1 MAEALSTV
9 RRLRYH
15 WLRMHSDNRRRLRI
29 AALLVVL
36 SLATSAKAAPSRVAD
51 AVKNQELARVQ
62 VLLDEGADINAPQGD
77 GATALHWA
85 AYWDDQETARLLV
98 AAGATVGST
107 NELGVTPLWL
117 ACNNGSAAMVET
129 LLTAGADP
137 NAALPSGETVLM
149 TASRTASADAVR
161 RLLTH
166 GADVHATEGSH
177 GQTALMWAVAQ
188 KHPAI
193 VQALLEHGARIDDR
207 SHVYPKVISSSGNAD
222 PSGVYEIEQGG
233 YTPLLFAARQGDL
246 ESARLLIAA
255 GADVNDAAPMGTS
268 TLVVAALSGHGALAA
283 FLLESG
289 ADPNAADAGYTAV
302 HAAVLRGDP
311 VLVAALMAH
320 GADPNT
326 SLMRGTPARRVST
339 DWTLSHSMIGAT
351 PFWLAARFREPEVM
365 RVLAEAGADPLVSKN
380 GATAVMAVLQGGT
393 TRGRFGVSTDR
404 REESRRTIA
413 AVELALDVG
422 ADVNGTNERGE
433 TALHI
438 AASRKLD
445 DIITLLAER
454 GATLDVRNARGQ
466 TPLSLAS
473 AGPQGLAALYNPGG
487 GSPSTVA
494 LLRELGATDEGEE
507 AGRQ

>member
-1 MAEALSTV
+1 
-9 RRLRYH
+9 
-15 WLRMHSDNRRRLRI
+15 
-29 AALLVVL
+29 
-36 SLATSAKAAPSRVAD
+36 
-51 AVKNQELARVQ
+51 
-62 VLLDEGADINAPQGD
+62 
-77 GATALHWA
+77 
-85 AYWDDQETARLLV
+85 
-98 AAGATVGST
+98 
-107 NELGVTPLWL
+107 
-117 ACNNGSAAMVET
+117 
-129 LLTAGADP
+129 
-137 NAALPSGETVLM
+137 
-149 TASRTASADAVR
+149 
-161 RLLTH
+161 
-166 GADVHATEGSH
+166 
-177 GQTALMWAVAQ
+177 
-188 KHPAI
+188 
-193 VQALLEHGARIDDR
+193 
-207 SHVYPKVISSSGNAD
+207 
-222 PSGVYEIEQGG
+222 
-233 YTPLLFAARQGDL
+233 
-246 ESARLLIAA
+246 
-255 GADVNDAAPMGTS
+255 
-268 TLVVAALSGHGALAA
+268 
-283 FLLESG
+283 
-289 ADPNAADAGYTAV
+289 
-302 HAAVLRGDP
+302 
-311 VLVAALMAH
+311 
-320 GADPNT
+320 
-326 SLMRGTPARRVST
+326 
-339 DWTLSHSMIGAT
+339 MIGAT

-438 AASRKLD
+438 AASRKLN